1 MLHFTEE
8 ETEAHISE
16 VSVLPSFCFAPK
28 ILVFETQVL
37 PSV

>member
-8 ETEAHISE
+8 ETETHISE
-16 VSVLPSFCFAPK
+16 VSVLPSSYFAPK

-37 PSV
+37 PSI